1 MAGTVFATT
10 LQALRKRRGVTQEQL
25 ATYLGVSPQA
35 VSKWENGSFPDGDL
49 LPRIADYF
57 EVSIDYLYGREK
69 EKVSVEQM
77 VMDSIKAINVNDKFE
92 HYDHF
97 EQIMRYLWAA
107 QLGFWV
113 ENKTYYDRSK
123 PEGDH
128 VVASSVTDN
137 AGFTFFRLNKN
148 LEYYMLMKEPAEG
161 FASYFRVTEQLTD
174 FFAFLGKKENLEV
187 LFYLLSL
194 GNGECVSSATVSK
207 RLAISEE
214 IARAAMEFLSS
225 GMNKGNQM
233 LQNVCLLDEN
243 DRMEKIYTINL
254 HTASTILIMLAGA
267 DSFLNPPGSFALSVG
282 GNDRAWLE
290 RGKLNFLKKGY
301 DHQDDNTCD
310 KKKETARNSKK

>member
-10 LQALRKRRGVTQEQL
+10 LQALRKTRGVTQEQL
-25 ATYLGVSPQA
+25 AAYLGVSPQA

-77 VMDSIKAINVNDKFE
+77 VMDSIKAISVNDKFE
-92 HYDHF
+92 HYEHF

-113 ENKTYYDRSK
+113 ENKTYYNRSE

-128 VVASSVTDN
+128 VVASSVTDS

-148 LEYYMLMKEPAEG
+148 LEFYMLMKEPENG
-161 FASYFRVTEQLTD
+161 FGSYFKVTDRLAD

-194 GNGECVSSATVSK
+194 KNGECVSTATVSK
-207 RLAISEE
+207 RLGISETT
-214 IARAAMEFLSS
+214 ARTAMEFLSS
-225 GMNKGNQM
+225 GVNNGNQM
-233 LQNVCLLDEN
+233 LLNVCLLDEH
-243 DRMEKIYTINL
+243 DRREKIYAVNL

-267 DSFLNPPGSFALSVG
+267 DAFLNPPGSYALSVG
-282 GNDRAWLE
+282 SNDRAWLE
-290 RGKLNFLKKGY
+290 REQLDFLKSSVE
-301 DHQDDNTCD
+301 QQ
-310 KKKETARNSKK
+310 R